1 MSWWTR
7 LRRVRLGGLPAS
19 PNGASS
25 FHLWWRVPSDRRIVE
40 TRVTVEVR
48 TPPAIDRLYFWALQV
63 SFEDRGRHLGAGHT
77 GVQWHP
83 ASRGGAVNW
92 GGYDPGGGELPG
104 TRSDLPAVDSA
115 NTRRWSWSPRVP
127 YQLRVWSP
135 TDGVWRAE
143 VTNTL
148 DGTTTVIRDLLLPA
162 TELTR
167 PVVWAE
173 VFAPCDDPPT
183 EARWKDLLVVDS
195 AGVDHAVIAASVTY
209 QPVSS
214 GGCSNTEA
222 FVDGSAFVQRTGS
235 ATPRSTRTPLE
246 LRVRE

>member
-1 MSWWTR
+1 M
-7 LRRVRLGGLPAS
+7 
-19 PNGASS
+19 
-25 FHLWWRVPSDRRIVE
+25 VE
-40 TRVTVEVR
+40 ARVTVEVR
-48 TPPAIDRLYFWALQV
+48 TPPAVDQLYFWALQV

-77 GVQWHP
+77 GLQWHP
-83 ASRGGAVNW
+83 AAPGGAVNW

-104 TRSDLPAVDSA
+104 TRSHLPAVDSA
-115 NTRRWSWSPRVP
+115 NTGRWSWSPRVP

-135 TDGVWRAE
+135 RDGAWRAE
-143 VTNTL
+143 VTNRV
-148 DGTTTVIRDLLLPA
+148 DGTTTVIRDLLVPA

-183 EARWKDLLVVDS
+183 EARWSDLLVVDA
-195 AGVDHAVIAASVTY
+195 AGIQHAVTAASVTY

-222 FVDGSAFVQRTGS
+222 LVDGPAFVQRTGS
-235 ATPRSTRTPLE
+235 AKPRPHGTALE
-246 LRVRE
+246 LKLRE

>member
-1 MSWWTR
+1 M
-7 LRRVRLGGLPAS
+7 
-19 PNGASS
+19 
-25 FHLWWRVPSDRRIVE
+25 
-40 TRVTVEVR
+40 
-48 TPPAIDRLYFWALQV
+48 
-63 SFEDRGRHLGAGHT
+63 
-77 GVQWHP
+77 
-83 ASRGGAVNW
+83 
-92 GGYDPGGGELPG
+92 
-104 TRSDLPAVDSA
+104 
-115 NTRRWSWSPRVP
+115 P

-209 QPVSS
+209 QPVSA